1 MDWLMGLQNLVQGAQ
16 TNPQAFAQNAAMRGV
31 DPAGIEQLLQQQLGL
46 PMQPQQPGQTTG
58 GQPVENPPQSFDNM
72 FYGSGGPMKPGFSQ
86 TPNPGVAMQP
96 GTTTL
101 PPVGPPT
108 QTAVPDPQA
117 SPMLPKAGDGGPWS
131 VVQEGL
137 PGTNDKAGWDKV
149 MQAGPQAPGLTPE
162 QLAKIAGMMPR
173 GGVQAPPA
181 SAQGAGGRGVAA
193 PGQLSVAAI
202 RRPSLA
208 QILSGGR

>member
-16 TNPQAFAQNAAMRGV
+16 TNPQAFAQKAASAGV
-31 DPAGIEQLLQQQLGL
+31 DPAGIEQLLQQQLKLAVG
-46 PMQPQQPGQTTG
+46 PQSPGQTTG
-58 GQPVENPPQSFDNM
+58 ATPQSFDNM
-72 FYGSGGPMKPGFSQ
+72 LYGSGGGMQPGFSQ

-101 PPVGPPT
+101 PPIGPPT
-108 QTAVPDPQA
+108 QTAVPGPQA
-117 SPMLPKAGDGGPWS
+117 SPMLPKTGDGGPWS
-131 VVQEGL
+131 VMAPDDANKLTQER
-137 PGTNDKAGWDKV
+137 
-149 MQAGPQAPGLTPE
+149 APGLTPE
-162 QLAKIAGMMPR
+162 QLAKIAGMMPK

-193 PGQLSVAAI
+193 PGQLSVAAV

>member
-16 TNPQAFAQNAAMRGV
+16 TNPQAFAQKAAMRGV
-31 DPAGIEQLLQQQLGL
+31 DPAGIEQLLQQQLKL

-58 GQPVENPPQSFDNM
+58 GQPVDNPPQSFDNM
-72 FYGSGGPMKPGFSQ
+72 LYGSGGSMKPGFSQ

-108 QTAVPDPQA
+108 QTAVPGPQA

-131 VVQEGL
+131 VMAQEDANKL
-137 PGTNDKAGWDKV
+137 TQERN
-149 MQAGPQAPGLTPE
+149 PGLTPE
-162 QLAKIAGMMPR
+162 QLAKIAGMMPK
-173 GGVQAPPA
+173 GGVQAPQA

-193 PGQLSVAAI
+193 PGQLSVAAV

>member
-16 TNPQAFAQNAAMRGV
+16 TNPQVFAQKAASAGV
-31 DPAGIEQLLQQQLGL
+31 DPAGIEQLLQQQLKLAVG
-46 PMQPQQPGQTTG
+46 PQSPGQTTG
-58 GQPVENPPQSFDNM
+58 ATPQSFDNM
-72 FYGSGGPMKPGFSQ
+72 LYGSGGGMQPGFSQ

-108 QTAVPDPQA
+108 QTAVPGPQA

-131 VVQEGL
+131 VMTPEDANKLTQER
-137 PGTNDKAGWDKV
+137 
-149 MQAGPQAPGLTPE
+149 APGLTPE
-162 QLAKIAGMMPR
+162 QLAKIASMMPK
-173 GGVQAPPA
+173 GGVQTPPA

>member
-16 TNPQAFAQNAAMRGV
+16 TNPQAFAQKAASAGV
-31 DPAGIEQLLQQQLGL
+31 DPAGIEQLLQQQLKLAVG
-46 PMQPQQPGQTTG
+46 PQTPGQTTG
-58 GQPVENPPQSFDNM
+58 AAPQSFDNM
-72 FYGSGGPMKPGFSQ
+72 LYWSGGGMQPGFSQ
-86 TPNPGVAMQP
+86 TPNPGIAMQP

-101 PPVGPPT
+101 PPIGPPT
-108 QTAVPDPQA
+108 QTAVPGPQA

-137 PGTNDKAGWDKV
+137 PGTDDKAGWDKI

-162 QLAKIAGMMPR
+162 QLAKIAGMMPK

-181 SAQGAGGRGVAA
+181 AAQGAGGRGVAA
-193 PGQLSVAAI
+193 PGQLSVAAV

>member
-1 MDWLMGLQNLVQGAQ
+1 MDWLMGLQNLVHGAQ
-16 TNPQAFAQNAAMRGV
+16 TNPQAFAQKAAMRGV
-31 DPAGIEQLLQQQLGL
+31 DPAGIEQLLQQQLKL

-72 FYGSGGPMKPGFSQ
+72 LYGSGGGMQPGFSQ

-108 QTAVPDPQA
+108 QTAVPGHQA

-131 VVQEGL
+131 VMAPEDANKLTQER
-137 PGTNDKAGWDKV
+137 
-149 MQAGPQAPGLTPE
+149 APGLTPE
-162 QLAKIAGMMPR
+162 QLAKIASMMPR
-173 GGVQAPPA
+173 GSVQAPPA

>member
-16 TNPQAFAQNAAMRGV
+16 TNPQAFAQKAASAGV
-31 DPAGIEQLLQQQLGL
+31 DPAGIEQLLQRQLKLAVG
-46 PMQPQQPGQTTG
+46 PQSPGQTTG
-58 GQPVENPPQSFDNM
+58 ATPQSFDNM
-72 FYGSGGPMKPGFSQ
+72 LYGSGGGMQPGFSQ

-101 PPVGPPT
+101 PPIGPPT
-108 QTAVPDPQA
+108 QTAVPGPQA

-131 VVQEGL
+131 VMTPEDANKLTQER
-137 PGTNDKAGWDKV
+137 
-149 MQAGPQAPGLTPE
+149 APGLTPE
-162 QLAKIAGMMPR
+162 QLAKIAGMMPK